1 MLQPFGRERKG
12 RVHMAVMHGRHRGPR
27 SAGIIRGVEVEPAN
41 VLPFPQASDAVE
53 LRHLRA

>member
-1 MLQPFGRERKG
+1 
-12 RVHMAVMHGRHRGPR
+12 MAVMHGRHRGPR

>member
-1 MLQPFGRERKG
+1 MLQPFGREGKG
-12 RVHMAVMHGRHRGPR
+12 ECTWPSCTAGIAVPGAR
-27 SAGIIRGVEVEPAN
+27 AIIRGVEVEPAN